1 MLKETNNY
9 NYFEILKNN
18 SNELFL
24 EDNVFVD
31 MMDTFKRNMDNILE
45 LGFLED
51 CKEHISSSVTID
63 NTKNLIVNSANI
75 RNFTT
80 NEDTIETINFLSSN
94 AICIVVEPNKN
105 MYFDIDYKMVLDR
118 LIKSLSVDAVYSLMI
133 HRKVQE
139 LAVVDEK
146 GVLSDGVFEFKN
158 KVLID
163 CDFQKNDTIFEY
175 CCKAFDSVEL
185 SIAVYKK

>member
-24 EDNVFVD
+24 EDDIFID
-31 MMDTFKRNMDNILE
+31 MMYSFKRNMDIMLE
-45 LGFLED
+45 LGLLEE
-51 CKEHISSSVTID
+51 CKGYILNNIIID
-63 NTKNLIVNSANI
+63 NTNNLIINNTNI

-80 NEDTIETINFLSSN
+80 NKDILEIMNFLSSN

-105 MYFDIDYKMVLDR
+105 MYFDIDYKMVSDR

-139 LAVVDEK
+139 FAVVDEK

-175 CCKAFDSVEL
+175 CCKALDSVEL